1 MIALEH
7 IHRYFQVGEQS
18 VHALNDIN
26 LTITKGQYVSVM
38 GPSGSGK
45 STLLNVIAL
54 LDQPSSGRYLL
65 NNQPVTQLSDD
76 QLAKVRRENIGF
88 VFQFFHLI
96 PRLSAAEN
104 VEMPMI
110 LAGISAKE
118 RKQRVTVA
126 LKEVGL
132 ENRAKHRPDQLSG
145 GQLQR
150 VAIARAMI
158 MKPEILLADEPTG
171 NLDSQSGKD
180 IIELLESL
188 NRQGVTL
195 MIITHD
201 QNIGDR
207 AQRKIRIIDGQ
218 IEKSDAVLSTHS
230 SNQLT

>member
-1 MIALEH
+1 MPEPTRLLKMIRLEN
-7 IHRYFQVGEQS
+7 IHRYFQVGDQT
-18 VHALNDIN
+18 VHALNDIH
-26 LTITKGQYVSVM
+26 LTITQGEYASVM

-45 STLLNVIAL
+45 STLLNIIAL

-65 NNQPVTQLSDD
+65 NDRPVTQLSDD
-76 QLAKVRRENIGF
+76 QLAKVRREHIGF

-104 VEMPMI
+104 IEMPMI
-110 LAGISAKE
+110 LAGIRAPE
-118 RKQRVTVA
+118 RMQRVRKS
-126 LKEVGL
+126 LQEVNL
-132 ENRAKHRPDQLSG
+132 EDRAHHRPDQLSG

-171 NLDSQSGKD
+171 NLDSQSGME

-195 MIITHD
+195 IVITHD
-201 QNIGDR
+201 QKLGDR
-207 AQRKIRIIDGQ
+207 AQRQIRIIDGRIVQ
-218 IEKSDAVLSTHS
+218 S
-230 SNQLT
+230 

>member
-1 MIALEH
+1 MIRLEN
-7 IHRYFQVGEQS
+7 IHRYFQVGGQT

-26 LTITKGQYVSVM
+26 LTITQGEYASVM

-45 STLLNVIAL
+45 STLLNIIAL

-65 NNQPVTQLSDD
+65 NDRPVTQLSDD
-76 QLAKVRRENIGF
+76 QLAKVRREHIGF

-104 VEMPMI
+104 IEMPMI
-110 LAGISAKE
+110 LAGIRAPE
-118 RKQRVTVA
+118 RTQRVRKS
-126 LKEVGL
+126 LQEVNL
-132 ENRAKHRPDQLSG
+132 EDRAHHRPDQLSG

-171 NLDSQSGKD
+171 NLDSQSGME

-195 MIITHD
+195 IVITHD
-201 QNIGDR
+201 QKLGDR
-207 AQRKIRIIDGQ
+207 AQRQIRIIDGRIVQ
-218 IEKSDAVLSTHS
+218 S
-230 SNQLT
+230 

>member
-1 MIALEH
+1 MPEPTRLLKMIRLEN
-7 IHRYFQVGEQS
+7 IHRYFQVGDQT

-26 LTITKGQYVSVM
+26 LTITQGEYASVM

-45 STLLNVIAL
+45 STLLNIIAL

-65 NNQPVTQLSDD
+65 NDRPVTQLSDD
-76 QLAKVRRENIGF
+76 QLAKVRREHIGF

-104 VEMPMI
+104 IEMPMI
-110 LAGISAKE
+110 LAGIRAPE
-118 RKQRVTVA
+118 RMQRVRKS
-126 LKEVGL
+126 LQEVNL
-132 ENRAKHRPDQLSG
+132 EDRAHHRPDQLSG

-171 NLDSQSGKD
+171 NLDSQSGME

-195 MIITHD
+195 IIITHD
-201 QNIGDR
+201 QKLGDR
-207 AQRKIRIIDGQ
+207 AQRQIRIIDGRIVQ
-218 IEKSDAVLSTHS
+218 S
-230 SNQLT
+230 

>member
-1 MIALEH
+1 MIRLEN
-7 IHRYFQVGEQS
+7 IHRYFQVGDQT
-18 VHALNDIN
+18 VHALNDIH
-26 LTITKGQYVSVM
+26 LTITQGEYASVM

-45 STLLNVIAL
+45 STLLNIIAL

-65 NNQPVTQLSDD
+65 NDRPVTQLSDD
-76 QLAKVRRENIGF
+76 QLAKVRREHIGF

-104 VEMPMI
+104 IEMPMI
-110 LAGISAKE
+110 LAGIRAPE
-118 RKQRVTVA
+118 RMQRVRKS
-126 LKEVGL
+126 LQEVNL
-132 ENRAKHRPDQLSG
+132 EDRAHHRPDQLSG

-171 NLDSQSGKD
+171 NLDSQSGME

-195 MIITHD
+195 IIITHD
-201 QNIGDR
+201 QKLGDR
-207 AQRKIRIIDGQ
+207 AQRQIRIIDGRIVQ
-218 IEKSDAVLSTHS
+218 S
-230 SNQLT
+230 

>member
-1 MIALEH
+1 MIRLEN
-7 IHRYFQVGEQS
+7 IHRYFQVGDQT
-18 VHALNDIN
+18 VHALNDIH
-26 LTITKGQYVSVM
+26 LTITQGEYASVM

-45 STLLNVIAL
+45 STLLNIIAL

-65 NNQPVTQLSDD
+65 NDRPVTQLSDD
-76 QLAKVRRENIGF
+76 QLAKVRREHIGF

-104 VEMPMI
+104 IEMPMI
-110 LAGISAKE
+110 LAGIRAPE
-118 RKQRVTVA
+118 RTQRVRKS
-126 LKEVGL
+126 LREVNL
-132 ENRAKHRPDQLSG
+132 EDRAHHRPDQLSG

-171 NLDSQSGKD
+171 NLDSQSGME

-195 MIITHD
+195 IIITHD
-201 QNIGDR
+201 QKLGDR
-207 AQRKIRIIDGQ
+207 AQRQIRIIDGRIVQ
-218 IEKSDAVLSTHS
+218 S
-230 SNQLT
+230 

>member
-1 MIALEH
+1 MIQLEN
-7 IHRYFQVGEQS
+7 IHRYFQVGEQT
-18 VHALNDIN
+18 VHALNDI
-26 LTITKGQYVSVM
+26 TITINKGKYVSVM

-54 LDQPSSGRYLL
+54 LDKPSSGRYLL
-65 NNQPVTQLSDD
+65 NNLDVTQRSDD
-76 QLAKVRRENIGF
+76 ELAKVRRENIGF

-110 LAGISAKE
+110 LAGIAVKE
-118 RKQRVTVA
+118 RKQRVAQA
-126 LKEVGL
+126 LASVNL
-132 ENRAKHRPDQLSG
+132 QDRANHRPDQLSG

-171 NLDSQSGKD
+171 NLDSKSGIE

-188 NRQGVTL
+188 NQQGVTL

-201 QNIGDR
+201 QTVGNR
-207 AQRKIRIIDGQ
+207 AQRKIRIVDGQ
-218 IEKSDAVLSTHS
+218 IA
-230 SNQLT
+230 Q

>member
-1 MIALEH
+1 MIRLEN
-7 IHRYFQVGEQS
+7 IHRYFQVGDQT
-18 VHALNDIN
+18 VHALNDIH
-26 LTITKGQYVSVM
+26 LTIDQGEYASVM

-45 STLLNVIAL
+45 STLLNIIAL

-65 NNQPVTQLSDD
+65 NDRPVTQLSDD
-76 QLAKVRRENIGF
+76 QLAKVRREHIGF

-104 VEMPMI
+104 IEMPMI
-110 LAGISAKE
+110 LAGIRAPE
-118 RKQRVTVA
+118 RTQRVRKS
-126 LKEVGL
+126 LREVNL
-132 ENRAKHRPDQLSG
+132 EDRAHHRPDQLSG

-171 NLDSQSGKD
+171 NLDSQSGME

-195 MIITHD
+195 IVITHD
-201 QNIGDR
+201 QKLGDR
-207 AQRKIRIIDGQ
+207 AQRQIRIIDGRIVQ
-218 IEKSDAVLSTHS
+218 S
-230 SNQLT
+230 

>member
-1 MIALEH
+1 MIQLES
-7 IHRYFQVGEQS
+7 IHRYFQVGDQT

-26 LTITKGQYVSVM
+26 LTIAKGEYISVM

-45 STLLNVIAL
+45 STLLNIIAL

-65 NNQPVTQLSDD
+65 NDRPVTQLSDD
-76 QLAKVRRENIGF
+76 QLAQVRREHIGF

-104 VEMPMI
+104 IEMPMI
-110 LAGISAKE
+110 LAGIRAQE
-118 RKQRVTVA
+118 RAQRVKKS
-126 LKEVGL
+126 LREVNL
-132 ENRAKHRPDQLSG
+132 EDRARHRPDQLSG

-158 MKPEILLADEPTG
+158 MQPEILLTDEPTG
-171 NLDSQSGKD
+171 NLDSQSGME

-195 MIITHD
+195 IVITHD
-201 QNIGDR
+201 QKLGDR
-207 AQRKIRIIDGQ
+207 AARKIRIIDGRIAQ
-218 IEKSDAVLSTHS
+218 D
-230 SNQLT
+230 

>member
-1 MIALEH
+1 MIQLEN
-7 IHRYFQVGEQS
+7 IHRYFQVGDQT
-18 VHALNDIN
+18 VHALNGIN
-26 LTITKGQYVSVM
+26 LTITQGEYASVM

-45 STLLNVIAL
+45 STLLNIIAL

-65 NNQPVTQLSDD
+65 NDRPVTQLSDD
-76 QLAKVRRENIGF
+76 QLAKVRREHIGF

-104 VEMPMI
+104 IEMPMI
-110 LAGISAKE
+110 LAGIRAPE
-118 RKQRVTVA
+118 RMQRVRKS
-126 LKEVGL
+126 LQEVNL
-132 ENRAKHRPDQLSG
+132 EDRAHHRPDQLSG

-171 NLDSQSGKD
+171 NLDSQSGME

-195 MIITHD
+195 IIITHD
-201 QNIGDR
+201 QKLGDR
-207 AQRKIRIIDGQ
+207 AQRQIRIIDGRIVQ
-218 IEKSDAVLSTHS
+218 S
-230 SNQLT
+230 